1 MMYKATEKGQALV
14 IIALAAVG
22 LFAFAALAIDG
33 SRVYS
38 ERRHAQNA
46 ADASAYAAALA
57 KIRDPNLSTQDASA
71 IAAGLARAA
80 SNGYEN
86 DSNSTVEVHFCDEAG
101 LNPPC
106 EGLPS
111 GAEPSEYIQVK
122 IITTIDTTFARVI
135 GRPTLTNMVTA
146 ITHAQLGVDAPPF
159 DGAALV
165 ALAPTGSA
173 TVSGQGNVNLDIN
186 NSGVYDNSSSN
197 CAMSVGGNGTY
208 EVDTAYSVAGTYC
221 ESGNI
226 NLNGPVELA
235 SQVPYPPTIDI
246 PTPSITC
253 SGNGSLSGSTYNP
266 GIYNGL
272 TISGGNITFAPGNYC
287 FNGNVTINGNTNI
300 IANDVNFWISG
311 GDFEINGNSTF
322 TCNNML
328 AYMSGGSGGMHFNG
342 NGSNHCTNVTF
353 FAETGSVSWN
363 GNVGNTFTAPT
374 SGPYAHVLIYMPYG
388 NNSPLTIN
396 GNSGN
401 QLTGSII
408 AVSSNVTINGNSGTT
423 GLHSAIIS
431 YTVTL
436 SGNSNTT
443 INYEPDEQY
452 SQVDPTFIQLTK

>member
-1 MMYKATEKGQALV
+1 MMYKSTEKGQALI

-101 LNPPC
+101 LNPNC

-111 GAEPSEYIQVK
+111 GADPSEYIQVK

-146 ITHAQLGVDAPPF
+146 ITHAQPGGDAPLF

-165 ALAPTGSA
+165 ALAPSGSA
-173 TVSGQGNVNLDIN
+173 TVSGQGNVNLDII
-186 NSGVYDNSSSN
+186 NSGIYDNSSSD
-197 CAMSVGGNGTY
+197 CAMSLGGNGQY
-208 EVDTAYSVAGTYC
+208 NVDTAYSVVGTYC
-221 ESGNI
+221 QNGNI
-226 NLNGPVELA
+226 NLDGPLQAA
-235 SQVPYPPTIDI
+235 SPVPYPPEINI

-253 SGNGSLSGSTYNP
+253 SANGSLSGTTYNP
-266 GIYNGL
+266 GNYNGL

-300 IANDVNFWISG
+300 TANDVNFRISG
-311 GDFEINGNSTF
+311 GDFQINANSTF
-322 TCNNML
+322 TCNNVL
-328 AYMSGGSGGMHFNG
+328 IYMTGGSGGMHFNG
-342 NGSNHCTNVTF
+342 NGNNYCTNITF
-353 FAETGSVSWN
+353 FAESGSVSWN
-363 GNVGNTFTAPT
+363 GTVGNSFSAPT
-374 SGPYAHVLIYMPYG
+374 SGDYAHVLIYMPYG

-401 QLTGSII
+401 ELTGSII

-423 GLHSAIIS
+423 GLHSAIIG
-431 YTVTL
+431 YTVSL
-436 SGNSNTT
+436 AGNSNTT
-443 INYEPDEQY
+443 INYVPDEQY
-452 SQVDPTFIQLTK
+452 SQLDPTLIQLTK